1 MKTLRNIIYT
11 MLLMIFT
18 SSVYAAEKSSKP
30 DKYEGIEITVNINQA
45 DADELATLLKGIG
58 QSKAQS
64 IVEYRDENGMFET
77 VEELANVKG
86 VGMSTVN
93 KNRERI
99 LLK

>member
-1 MKTLRNIIYT
+1 
-11 MLLMIFT
+11 MLLVIFT
-18 SSVYAAEKSSKP
+18 SSVYAAEKSSKL

-45 DADELATLLKGIG
+45 GADELATLLKGVG

-64 IVEYRDENGMFET
+64 IVDYRDENGMFET

-86 VGMSTVN
+86 IGMSTVN